1 MGKASRGKKVARYKR
16 LLAGG
21 LKFAIITVRGKES
34 PRGELFYEKAGNL
47 SSNHGAT
54 NTRASGLF

>member
-21 LKFAIITVRGKES
+21 VKFAIIYCERERKS
-34 PRGELFYEKAGNL
+34 KGELLYEKAGNL
-47 SSNHGAT
+47 SSNYGAT
-54 NTRASGLF
+54 NTRVSGLF